1 MSQQN
6 QSVPTQA
13 WITVFAGMAIN
24 LCLGILYAWSMWGS
38 ALVSESTLAVGD
50 VVTQSSVIKAAQVT
64 PADQTQAGNFVV
76 KSKEEVNR
84 AEPVKIK
91 IGVNPKE
98 GYVLLSEIDAGT
110 VLQAGDIATK
120 AGDPMTDPKNAGWI
134 YLNNAEAAT
143 PFSLCVII
151 FALLM
156 IPGGKIQDK
165 ISPKF
170 GATLGGL
177 CLAVGCLIAGLMK
190 SYTGLI
196 IGFGIMGGIG
206 MGIGYAAP
214 TPAALKWFGPHK
226 RGLIAGIVVGG
237 YGGAALY
244 IGPLAKYLLTNFGLT
259 QSFVILGVMFAVVVI
274 IAGQLLKIPPAGYVP
289 PTIGASVATK
299 GSTITNWEPSEI
311 IKTWQFYALVLM
323 FILTTQSGLLI
334 IANAAGLLAKT
345 GSTIPFFAANAW
357 LLVSY
362 GGFVNAAGR
371 VGTGFYSDKIG
382 RLNAYCL
389 NCGISALCLF
399 ALPSII
405 DSQNILLLFL
415 AVGVAYWQYGGG
427 LSLMP
432 SFAADFYG
440 PKNLGMNYGLIFIG
454 WGLGFF
460 MARLGGTIK
469 DLTGSLNYAFYISGA
484 LLILAVIL
492 AKMTRRPM
500 YGDEVHV
507 EKAVA

>member
-1 MSQQN
+1 
-6 QSVPTQA
+6 
-13 WITVFAGMAIN
+13 
-24 LCLGILYAWSMWGS
+24 
-38 ALVSESTLAVGD
+38 
-50 VVTQSSVIKAAQVT
+50 
-64 PADQTQAGNFVV
+64 
-76 KSKEEVNR
+76 
-84 AEPVKIK
+84 
-91 IGVNPKE
+91 
-98 GYVLLSEIDAGT
+98 
-110 VLQAGDIATK
+110 
-120 AGDPMTDPKNAGWI
+120 
-134 YLNNAEAAT
+134 
-143 PFSLCVII
+143 
-151 FALLM
+151 
-156 IPGGKIQDK
+156 
-165 ISPKF
+165 
-170 GATLGGL
+170 
-177 CLAVGCLIAGLMK
+177 MK

-196 IGFGIMGGIG
+196 IGFGILGGIG

-244 IGPLAKYLLTNFGLT
+244 IGPLAKYLLTSFGLT
-259 QSFVILGVMFAVVVI
+259 QSFVILGVMFAVVVVV
-274 IAGQLLKIPPAGYVP
+274 AGQLLKIPPPGYVA
-289 PTIGASVATK
+289 PTLGTSVATK

-311 IKTWQFYALVLM
+311 IKTWQFYALVVL
-323 FILTTQSGLLI
+323 FIFSTQSGLLI

-345 GSTIPFFAANAW
+345 GSKIPFFAANAW
-357 LLVSY
+357 LLVAY

-399 ALPSII
+399 SLPSII
-405 DSQNILLLFL
+405 DSQNILFLFL

-460 MARLGGTIK
+460 YGT
-469 DLTGSLNYAFYISGA
+469 
-484 LLILAVIL
+484 
-492 AKMTRRPM
+492 TRRHHQRYYRQPELCILHLRRLVDHR
-500 YGDEVHV
+500 GHSCQDDQ
-507 EKAVA
+507 AADAF